1 MKTRAIIT
9 ALSVL
14 IALPAAAQE
23 MFFYPSQGQRPEQQ
37 TRDQGERH
45 VWAVQQTGRASSS

>member
-1 MKTRAIIT
+1 MKTRAMIA

-23 MFFYPSQGQRPEQQ
+23 MFFYPSQGQSPEQQ
-37 TRDQGERH
+37 TRDL
-45 VWAVQQTGRASSS
+45 AVRGSNPFGRAST